1 MIRIFSLL
9 FLLLILPSAAMGMGE
24 RYKKIFEKEFL
35 TKPWAGGPIVEKSM
49 CIECHTSDIMKP
61 AFRAIM
67 DEWQGSWHALNE
79 VSCHDCHGG
88 DPKDPS
94 LSMSHV
100 RGFVGKPKYDA
111 VPGYCGKC
119 HIGIMKTYLE
129 SGHGKTLKAA
139 KKGPNCITC
148 HGSHGIQRA
157 TIDIINEQS
166 CSRCHSYERAKGMK
180 QALFLTEK
188 KIDEIR
194 SSLKALKNEGI
205 YTAEDEKAFFSTEAE
220 FRTLFHTI
228 DVNLVNDRTDEFLK
242 KLDVIE
248 KNVQATFNE
257 LDFRKNFSAFLM
269 LVFAVMGVVIFLI
282 SRSEKD

>member
-1 MIRIFSLL
+1 MRYILSLL
-9 FLLLILPSAAMGMGE
+9 IVLTLAPATMAGYRETFQ
-24 RYKKIFEKEFL
+24 REFL
-35 TKPWAGGPIVEKSM
+35 SKPWAGGPIVEKSA

-61 AFRAIM
+61 AFRTIP

-79 VSCHDCHGG
+79 VSCHNCHGG
-88 DPKDPS
+88 DPKDTS
-94 LSMSHV
+94 LAMSHV

-119 HIGIMKTYLE
+119 HIGIMKNYLE
-129 SGHGKTLKAA
+129 SGHGKTLKAV
-139 KKGPNCITC
+139 KKGPNCVTC

-166 CSRCHSYERAKGMK
+166 CSRCHSYERAKVMK

-188 KIDEIR
+188 KIGEIR

-205 YTAEDEKAFFSTEAE
+205 YTAEDEKAVFSTEAE

-228 DVNLVNDRTDEFLK
+228 DVNLVKDRTDEFTR
-242 KLDVIE
+242 KLDNIE
-248 KNVQATFNE
+248 KTIQRNFSE
-257 LDFRKNFSAFLM
+257 LKVRKNFSAFLT
-269 LVFAVMGVVIFLI
+269 LVFAGLAVVVAML
-282 SRSEKD
+282 SATYKE